1 MSRTK
6 TPHRTGNVVSRT
18 WQRTRQAAVR
28 LKPAPDHV
36 IPLARNAGA
45 AAKRQADRT
54 RSWAAP
60 QLGRAGQ
67 AVQDSIAPTVSSALS
82 AAAKRLAPARPR
94 RPRRRKLL
102 IGASAVTA
110 AAGVAAAAIRSHLK
124 TGEAAAPDEPEAEGT
139 EPAETSLAME
149 TGNGQRSTSSEG
161 RKNNEART
169 S

>member
-28 LKPAPDHV
+28 LQPAADHV

-67 AVQDSIAPTVSSALS
+67 AVQDSFAPAVSSALS
-82 AAAKRLAPARPR
+82 AAAKRLEPARPR

-102 IGASAVTA
+102 IGAPAVTA
-110 AAGVAAAAIRSHLK
+110 AAGAAAAIRSHLK
-124 TGEAAAPDEPEAEGT
+124 RSGAAAPDEPEAEGT

-161 RKNNEART
+161 RQNSEART